1 MIPTEHLFWGWLEAS
16 KIAMACHGTS
26 EAGSAAWLSRF
37 LAKRFDDM
45 FGFSMVD
52 VSPQI
57 PTTVEIS
64 RAKIWNYPNT
74 SRTC

>member
-1 MIPTEHLFWGWLEAS
+1 MIPTERLFWGWLEAS

-37 LAKRFDDM
+37 LAKRFDYM
-45 FGFSMVD
+45 FRFLMVD

-57 PTTVEIS
+57 PTVEIS

-74 SRTC
+74 SSTC